1 MENWQIALIN
11 ETRRRQEQIAEAEI
25 NRMVRLANGQQPAWR
40 RAYQAI
46 LLLLAA
52 LMIETGTRLQSRYAR
67 LAALPRPGQKPAPAP
82 DIVN

>member
-67 LAALPRPGQKPAPAP
+67 LATHSPAGAETSPCS
-82 DIVN
+82 